1 MKHWLIVYERNPG
14 KLLRCDEYSD
24 SHAALQERFT
34 IERIRGGDTNLEIV
48 VLGGS
53 LDTIKRTHSRY
64 FAGAG
69 IRKERKG

>member
-34 IERIRGGDTNLEIV
+34 IERSHPGDTNLEV
-48 VLGGS
+48 VVIGGS

-64 FAGAG
+64 FTSTG
-69 IRKERKG
+69 IR